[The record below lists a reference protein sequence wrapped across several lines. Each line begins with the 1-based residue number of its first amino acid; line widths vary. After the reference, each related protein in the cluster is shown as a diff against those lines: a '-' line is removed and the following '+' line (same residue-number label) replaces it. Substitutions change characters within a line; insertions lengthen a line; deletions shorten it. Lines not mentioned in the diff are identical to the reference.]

1 MKKLLVGLLCL
12 GLTGC
17 QTAKTM
23 IMGTDYMRYD
33 KSETEI
39 EEAYKNGEISKAE
52 YLDLRLK
59 NRQVYQ
65 ESGTQEVEIKK

>member
-1 MKKLLVGLLCL
+1 MKKLLVVFLCL
-12 GLTGC
+12 GLVGC

-23 IMGTDYMRYD
+23 IMGTNYMEYN

-52 YLDLRLK
+52 YLDLKLK
-59 NRQVYQ
+59 NKQVYQ

>member
-1 MKKLLVGLLCL
+1 MKKLLVILLCL
-12 GLTGC
+12 GLAGC

-23 IMGTDYMRYD
+23 IMGTDYMNYN
-33 KSETEI
+33 KSETGI

-52 YLDLRLK
+52 YLDLKLK

-65 ESGTQEVEIKK
+65 ESGTQKVEIKK